1 MLLRQVMKGYQFL
14 TGSIFK
20 FLFVWSILACLTL
33 STTLESMAL
42 LTENSFEIEN
52 IDWQED
58 SSEESKKEK
67 KEDTKI
73 QNFFDGSQSYLSV
86 ESSQLVTF
94 SQELILNIY
103 LEIHLPPPRQV

>member
-1 MLLRQVMKGYQFL
+1 
-14 TGSIFK
+14 
-20 FLFVWSILACLTL
+20 
-33 STTLESMAL
+33 MAL

-73 QNFFDGSQSYLSV
+73 QNFFDGFQSYLSV
-86 ESSQLVTF
+86 VSLQLVTF
-94 SQELILNIY
+94 SQELVSNIY

>member
-1 MLLRQVMKGYQFL
+1 MKGYQLL

-20 FLFVWSILACLTL
+20 LLFVWSVLACLTL

-73 QNFFDGSQSYLSV
+73 QNFFDGSQSFLSV
-86 ESSQLVTF
+86 ERTQLQIF
-94 SQELILNIY
+94 SQELAPNIY